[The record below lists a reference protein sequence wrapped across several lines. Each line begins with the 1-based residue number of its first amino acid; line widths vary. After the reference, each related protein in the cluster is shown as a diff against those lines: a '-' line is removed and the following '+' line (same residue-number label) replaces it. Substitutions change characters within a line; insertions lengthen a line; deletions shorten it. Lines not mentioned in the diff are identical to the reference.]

1 MRQTPIGTKR
11 KPKYLFFYVILSSF
25 ILGYL
30 LYKGVTVFSHSLFV
44 SSPDRI
50 NFVMYGPQT
59 RYYSLDTKTNR
70 HYEISF
76 PPDLKVDVPGGY
88 GQYRVGSLGKLA
100 ELDGNAHL
108 LEKTF
113 AATTTTFIHYYFF
126 PDSDEV
132 YYGSDIEESAK
143 KPSVLHVLF
152 WSGNA
157 SVLDRLYLSLMLLG
171 KKDTQFNLISY
182 RKETDNVLGDTVFR
196 NDTFMKKSIGLL
208 YQANYREEQ
217 ASVQILYPHEYKT
230 AMRIS
235 TLLEGNGIRVSDVSL
250 DIDRSDTCEVIFSTE
265 VPSQTA
271 RDISSYFTCPLVNG
285 KTDVYDI
292 IFVLGMREKDWE
304 IE

>member
-1 MRQTPIGTKR
+1 MRHSSIGNKR
-11 KPKYLFFYVILSSF
+11 KPKYLFFYIILSSF

-30 LYKGVTVFSHSLFV
+30 LYKGVTIFSHSLFA

-50 NFVMYGPQT
+50 NIVMYGPQT
-59 RYYSLDTKTNR
+59 RYYSIDTKTDR

-88 GQYRVGSLGKLA
+88 GQYRIGSLGKLA
-100 ELDGNAHL
+100 KLDGNAHL

-126 PDSDEV
+126 QESDEV
-132 YYGSDIEESAK
+132 YYGTEMEESPQ
-143 KPSVLHVLF
+143 KPSTINVLF

-157 SVLDRLYLSLMLLG
+157 SVLDRLYLALMLFG
-171 KKDTQFNLISY
+171 EKDTQFNMIRY
-182 RKETDNVLGDTVFR
+182 RKETDNILGDTIFR
-196 NDTFMKKSIGLL
+196 NDSFMKKSIGLL
-208 YQANYREEQ
+208 YQSTYRDEQ
-217 ASVQILYPHEYKT
+217 ASVQILYPRQYKT
-230 AMRIS
+230 AMRMS

-250 DIDRSDTCEVIFSTE
+250 DIDRSDTCEVIYSAD

-271 RDISSYFTCPLVNG
+271 LDISSYFACPLVQG

-292 IFVLGMREKDWE
+292 IFVLGAREKDWE